1 MGKTPLVLTIGI
13 GITAAAVAGCSGS
26 SSSSSSTSASASASP
41 SVQQSSASASSS
53 SAACPLTVSDAWVK
67 AADTGMTAAFGTVA
81 NSGSEEATITAAST
95 PAAGM
100 TQLHET
106 VDVNGT
112 MEMKQVEH
120 FHVPANGSFTLAP
133 GGNHIMLMN
142 IPAPIKPGQD
152 VTITLTC
159 EGGGTAQFTAQA
171 RTYNGGNES
180 YQPSGSPT
188 AMTMAPSAS

>member
-1 MGKTPLVLTIGI
+1 MGKTPLVLTIGMESQRPWWPDVPEAHRRVPHI
-13 GITAAAVAGCSGS
+13 CLRLGE
-26 SSSSSSTSASASASP
+26 P

-120 FHVPANGSFTLAP
+120 FSCP
-133 GGNHIMLMN
+133 
-142 IPAPIKPGQD
+142 
-152 VTITLTC
+152 
-159 EGGGTAQFTAQA
+159 
-171 RTYNGGNES
+171 
-180 YQPSGSPT
+180 PT
-188 AMTMAPSAS
+188 APSPWHPAAITSC